1 MWKAAAA
8 SAGFLSM
15 PGVVTRAFAAESVPL
30 RGGEILP
37 DPDFSRLRRT
47 EPYLVGIRPH
57 RTGGVCLKLDD
68 EVIASRHGSKFLIH
82 NYGHGGGRVTLRF
95 RFAPLVPD
103 HMGSLKTY
111 IRR

>member
-82 NYGHGGGRVTLRF
+82 NYGHGVARGTLSF
-95 RFAPLVPD
+95 RCGAPGAA
-103 HMGSLKTY
+103 HMPSP
-111 IRR
+111 I